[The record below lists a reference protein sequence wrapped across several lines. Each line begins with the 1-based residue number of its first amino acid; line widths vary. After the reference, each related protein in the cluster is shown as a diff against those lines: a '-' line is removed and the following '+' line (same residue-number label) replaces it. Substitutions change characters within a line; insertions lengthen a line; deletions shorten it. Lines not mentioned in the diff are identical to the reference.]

1 MTITTS
7 KLFASVCNSRDYSL
21 VAFSVALL
29 TAAALSLGAF
39 LPRLSS
45 PETSTPSVA
54 SAAAE
59 PSMVASR

>member
-7 KLFASVCNSRDYSL
+7 KLFASVRNSRDYSL

-45 PETSTPSVA
+45 PEASTPSVA